1 MSGITAIESA
11 AKKKTYK
18 PSEQERPD
26 VVEQRVKFRE
36 RAAHWMVSKLKFLDE
51 TGSQLNMTPLYGRA
65 IPGERVVEA
74 IPSDY
79 GSNYTLIATLSLEG
93 LQAPWVLEGA
103 LNGEIFKL
111 YVGEVLA
118 PTLKPGDILI
128 MDNLSTHK
136 VAGIAELVEAR
147 GARLEYLSP
156 YSPDYNPIERCWSKI
171 KTYLRRAKARTYA
184 ALVRAIK
191 KALATIKESDMRAW
205 FIFCGYSIR

>member
-1 MSGITAIESA
+1 M
-11 AKKKTYK
+11 
-18 PSEQERPD
+18 
-26 VVEQRVKFRE
+26 QRVKFRE

-51 TGSQLNMTPLYGRA
+51 TGSQLNMTRLYGRA

-79 GSNYTLIATLSLEG
+79 GSNYTLIAALSLEG

-118 PTLKPGDILI
+118 PTLKPGDILV

-191 KALATIKESDMRAW
+191 KALATIQESDMRAW

>member
-1 MSGITAIESA
+1 
-11 AKKKTYK
+11 
-18 PSEQERPD
+18 
-26 VVEQRVKFRE
+26 
-36 RAAHWMVSKLKFLDE
+36 MVSKLKFLDE
-51 TGSQLNMTPLYGRA
+51 TGSQLNMTRLYGRA

-79 GSNYTLIATLSLEG
+79 GSNYTLIAALSLEG

-118 PTLKPGDILI
+118 PTLKPGDILV